1 MATKLVFEDEDN
13 NEMNCFLNDKGRV
26 YIGVGQRGE
35 DMVYS
40 GFITLDKEDVRQLIG
55 ILRDCEKEMND

>member
-1 MATKLVFEDEDN
+1 MKTVFEDGDN
-13 NEMNCFLNDKGRV
+13 NEMNCFLNDKGKV

-40 GFITLDKEDVRQLIG
+40 GFITLDKEDVGQLIK
-55 ILRDCEKEMND
+55 ILTNCQLITAHLQ

>member
-1 MATKLVFEDEDN
+1 MAVKTVFEDEDN
-13 NEMNCFLNDKGRV
+13 NEMNCFLNDKGKV

-40 GFITLDKEDVRQLIG
+40 GFITLDKEDVGQLIK
-55 ILRDCEKEMND
+55 ILTDCQNEMED

>member
-1 MATKLVFEDEDN
+1 MAMKTVFEDEDN
-13 NEMNCFLNDKGRV
+13 NEMNCFLNDKGKV

-40 GFITLDKEDVRQLIG
+40 GFITLDKEDVGQLIK
-55 ILRDCEKEMND
+55 ILTDCQNEMED

>member
-13 NEMNCFLNDKGRV
+13 NEMNCFLNDKGKV

-40 GFITLDKEDVRQLIG
+40 GYITLNKEDVKQLIN
-55 ILRDCEKEMND
+55 ILKDCEKQMSD

>member
-13 NEMNCFLNDKGRV
+13 NEMNCFLNDKGKV

-35 DMVYS
+35 DMIYS
-40 GFITLDKEDVRQLIG
+40 GYITLDKADVRQLIS
-55 ILRDCEKEMND
+55 ILTDCEKEMKD

>member
-1 MATKLVFEDEDN
+1 MATRLVFEDEDN
-13 NEMNCFLNDKGRV
+13 NEMNCFLNDKGKV

-40 GFITLDKEDVRQLIG
+40 GYITLDKEDVRQLIN
-55 ILRDCEKEMND
+55 ILKDCEKEMND

>member
-1 MATKLVFEDEDN
+1 MATRLVFEDEDN
-13 NEMNCFLNDKGRV
+13 NEMNCFLNDKGKV

-40 GFITLDKEDVRQLIG
+40 GYITLDKEDVKQLIN
-55 ILRDCEKEMND
+55 ILKDCEKEMND